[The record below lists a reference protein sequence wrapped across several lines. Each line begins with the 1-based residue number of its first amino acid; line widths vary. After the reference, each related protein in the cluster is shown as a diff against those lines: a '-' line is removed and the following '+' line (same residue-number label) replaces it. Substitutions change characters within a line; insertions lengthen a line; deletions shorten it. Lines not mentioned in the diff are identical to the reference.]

1 MTPKILKKDLGL
13 HLFADDTS
21 LLFLTGKII
30 KQIQTL
36 HNLELKGVTDWLMAS
51 KLRNW
56 IAVSTCK
63 NSLGNIE

>member
-1 MTPKILKKDLGL
+1 MTPKILKKDLGF

-21 LLFLTGKII
+21 LFFLTGKII
-30 KQIQTL
+30 KQIETI
-36 HNLELKGVTDWLMAS
+36 HNLELNGVTHWLMAS
-51 KLRNW
+51 KLTNW

>member
-1 MTPKILKKDLGL
+1 MTPKILKKDLGF

-21 LLFLTGKII
+21 LFFLTGKII
-30 KQIQTL
+30 KQIETL
-36 HNLELKGVTDWLMAS
+36 YNLELNGVTHWLMAS
-51 KLRNW
+51 KLTNW